1 MLDIVHLL
9 AKGGPVM
16 VPLAVC
22 SLLAATVVIE
32 RFFALRHADRGGEE
46 LIALIRRAYR
56 SGDGKRSLAKCEQ
69 IGGPV
74 ARVLAAGLRA
84 YLRNESVTPAMEEQT
99 LADQRELNRRL
110 VVLDTI
116 VTLAP
121 LLGLLGTV
129 LGMISAFKIISVS
142 GTSHPTG
149 ITGGVA
155 EALIAT
161 ASGLAIAIFALV
173 GYNWCRDKLRQIT
186 EEIELR
192 ATQLEN
198 LLGVCSREFGTA
210 GEAGRR
216 SRDRRAAQHEGI
228 VPGSRRAA
236 RVSGETGAPKM
247 AAQRDREEAPVAH

>member
-1 MLDIVHLL
+1 VLDILNTL

-22 SLLAATVVIE
+22 SMLAATVMIE
-32 RFFALRHADRGGEE
+32 RFLALRKADRGGEE
-46 LIALIRRAYR
+46 LIGQIRKAYR
-56 SGDGKRSLAKCEQ
+56 AGDGAEALAECER

-74 ARVLAAGLRA
+74 ANVLAAGLRA
-84 YLRNESVTPAMEEQT
+84 SLRGEPVREAMEEQT
-99 LADQRELNRRL
+99 LADQRLLHRRL
-110 VVLDTI
+110 VVLDTV

-142 GTSHPTG
+142 GTNHPAG

-161 ASGLAIAIFALV
+161 ASGLAIAIVCLI

-192 ATQLEN
+192 ATQLDN
-198 LLGVCSREFGTA
+198 LLANSRE
-210 GEAGRR
+210 
-216 SRDRRAAQHEGI
+216 
-228 VPGSRRAA
+228 
-236 RVSGETGAPKM
+236 
-247 AAQRDREEAPVAH
+247 REEVGVAH

>member
-1 MLDIVHLL
+1 VLDILNTL

-22 SLLAATVVIE
+22 SMLAATVMVE
-32 RFFALRHADRGGEE
+32 RFLALRKADRGGEE
-46 LIALIRRAYR
+46 LIGQIRKAYR
-56 SGDGKRSLAKCEQ
+56 AGDGAEALAECEL

-74 ARVLAAGLRA
+74 ANVLAAGLRA
-84 YLRNESVTPAMEEQT
+84 SLRGEPVREAMEEQT
-99 LADQRELNRRL
+99 LGDQRILHRRL
-110 VVLDTI
+110 VVLDTV

-142 GTSHPTG
+142 GTNHPAG

-161 ASGLAIAIFALV
+161 ASGLAIAIVCLI

-198 LLGVCSREFGTA
+198 LLA
-210 GEAGRR
+210 N
-216 SRDRRAAQHEGI
+216 SRDREG
-228 VPGSRRAA
+228 V
-236 RVSGETGAPKM
+236 
-247 AAQRDREEAPVAH
+247 PVAH